1 MQPYD
6 CSAGGVSLFTDV
18 APTDTFCKHIH
29 YVASKNVDAGCDPG
43 LFCPGDNLTRL
54 QMAAFVAKALVQ
66 PGGDDAVPLTYGPDP
81 VTGLSYSCDAAS
93 PNIHFTDV
101 PETDP
106 LCKAVHYLW
115 AKGIIAGCSPTDF
128 CRGGDITRDQMAK
141 FLVNAFKLTLYG
153 P

>member
-1 MQPYD
+1 
-6 CSAGGVSLFTDV
+6 
-18 APTDTFCKHIH
+18 
-29 YVASKNVDAGCDPG
+29 VDAGCDAG
-43 LFCPGDNLTRL
+43 LFCPGDDLTRL
-54 QMAAFVAKALVQ
+54 EMASFVARALVQ
-66 PGGDDAVPLTYGPDP
+66 PGGDDAVPLTTD
-81 VTGLSYSCDAAS
+81 SYSCDPAS

-115 AKGIIAGCSPTDF
+115 AQGIIAGCTPTDF
-128 CRGGDITRDQMAK
+128 CRGGEVTRDQMAK